1 MQSRLSQIQKRR
13 IMEISSDLI
22 IVGTAVLVAA
32 NCASIGVFLV
42 LRQMA
47 MMSDAISHAVLLGIV
62 IAVFAVGGREPVP
75 VIVGG
80 VLSGILTV
88 SLVEL
93 LYRSGKLKQDSS
105 IGIVFPFL
113 FAIGVILVTQ
123 AGTVHIDAQHVLYGS
138 IEFAPFDTLY
148 VDELN
153 IGSKSLWV
161 LGILAIANVSFIGI
175 LYKELKITT
184 FDKSLALG
192 MGLMPMLVHYLLM
205 IMVATTAVV
214 AFESV
219 GAILVIAF
227 FIVPASAAYLLT
239 DRLSRMLVISTS
251 LGIASAVTGY
261 MFAVFADVSISGSMA
276 TVAGIIFGLIWVFA
290 PNRGLISRWR
300 RISRQRF
307 EIDLGIMLTHIQNE
321 TDAERQV
328 SVFTMS
334 QSLGWTEEYSK
345 KVGDFIEEQEFV
357 KRDTQGNFVLTGLGL
372 KKAKDYSS

>member
-1 MQSRLSQIQKRR
+1 MST
-13 IMEISSDLI
+13 DLI
-22 IVGTAVLVAA
+22 IIVTAVLVAV
-32 NCASIGVFLV
+32 NCASIGAFLV

-62 IAVFAVGGREPVP
+62 IAVFVVGGRETVP

-93 LYRSGKLKQDSS
+93 LYRTGRIKKDSS

-123 AGTVHIDAQHVLYGS
+123 AGNVHIDAQHVLYGS
-138 IEFAPFDTLY
+138 IEFVPFDTLY

-161 LGILAIANVSFIGI
+161 LGILAIANISFIAI
-175 LYKELKITT
+175 LYKELKIST
-184 FDKSLALG
+184 FDASLAVSV
-192 MGLMPMLVHYLLM
+192 GLMPVLIHYMLM

-227 FIVPASAAYLLT
+227 FIVPAAGAYLLT
-239 DRLSRMLVISTS
+239 DRLSRMIMLSVG
-251 LGIASAVTGY
+251 LGIVSAITGY
-261 MFAVFADVSISGSMA
+261 LLAILADVSIAGSMA
-276 TVAGIIFGLIWVFA
+276 TMAGVVFGLIWVFA

-300 RISRQRF
+300 RISKQRF
-307 EIDLGIMLTHIQNE
+307 EIDVGIMLTHVNDKVE
-321 TDAERQV
+321 SHHQV
-328 SVFTMS
+328 TSS
-334 QSLGWTEEYSK
+334 SISSALGWTFEYSK
-345 KVGDFIEEQEFV
+345 KVCKFALERKLAEKD
-357 KRDTQGNFVLTGLGL
+357 DLGNLSLTENGR
-372 KKAKDYSS
+372 KKAEHYTTN

>member
-1 MQSRLSQIQKRR
+1 MST
-13 IMEISSDLI
+13 DLI
-22 IVGTAVLVAA
+22 IIGTAALVAV

-62 IAVFAVGGREPVP
+62 IAVFVVGGRETVP

-93 LYRSGKLKQDSS
+93 LYRTGRLKKDSS

-123 AGTVHIDAQHVLYGS
+123 AGNVHIDAQHVLYGS
-138 IEFAPFDTLY
+138 IEFVPFDTLY
-148 VDELN
+148 VDEIN

-161 LGILAIANVSFIGI
+161 LGVLAITNISFIMI
-175 LYKELKITT
+175 LYKELKIST
-184 FDKSLALG
+184 FDASLAVSV
-192 MGLMPMLVHYLLM
+192 GLVPVLIHYLLM

-227 FIVPASAAYLLT
+227 FIVPAAGAYLLT
-239 DRLSRMLVISTS
+239 DRLYRMIILSVG
-251 LGIASAVTGY
+251 LGFVSAITGY
-261 MFAVFADVSISGSMA
+261 LLAILADVSIAGSMA
-276 TVAGIIFGLIWVFA
+276 TMAGVVFGLIWVFA

-300 RISRQRF
+300 RISKQRF
-307 EIDLGIMLTHIQNE
+307 EIDVGIMLTHMNDEIE
-321 TDAERQV
+321 SHHQV
-328 SVFTMS
+328 TSS
-334 QSLGWTEEYSK
+334 SISGALGWKFEYSK
-345 KVGDFIEEQEFV
+345 KVCEFALES
-357 KRDTQGNFVLTGLGL
+357 KLTEKDEMGNLSLTESGR
-372 KKAKDYSS
+372 KKTEYYTTN

>member
-1 MQSRLSQIQKRR
+1 M
-13 IMEISSDLI
+13 SSDLI
-22 IVGTAVLVAA
+22 IIGTAVLVVA

-62 IAVFAVGGREPVP
+62 IAVFAVGGRETVP

-93 LYRSGKLKQDSS
+93 LYRTGKLRKDSS

-123 AGTVHIDAQHVLYGS
+123 AGNVHIDAQHVLYGS
-138 IEFAPFDTLY
+138 IEFVPFDTLY
-148 VDELN
+148 VDEIN

-161 LGILAIANVSFIGI
+161 LGILAIANVSFIAI
-175 LYKELKITT
+175 LYKELKVST
-184 FDKSLALG
+184 FDASLAVSV
-192 MGLMPMLVHYLLM
+192 GLMPVLIHYLLM
-205 IMVATTAVV
+205 IMVATTAVI

-239 DRLSRMLVISTS
+239 DRLSRMIILSVG
-251 LGIASAVTGY
+251 LGIISAVTGY
-261 MFAVFADVSISGSMA
+261 LFAILADVSIAGSMA
-276 TVAGIIFGLIWVFA
+276 TMAGIVFGLIWVFA

-300 RISRQRF
+300 RISKQRF
-307 EIDLGIMLTHIQNE
+307 EIDIGIMLTHVNNE
-321 TDAERQV
+321 IKSRRQV
-328 SVFTMS
+328 TSSSMS
-334 QSLGWTEEYSK
+334 NSLEWTIEYSK
-345 KVGDFIEEQEFV
+345 KVCEFAIEKKLAEKDE
-357 KRDTQGNFVLTGLGL
+357 QGNLLLTENGQ
-372 KKAKDYSS
+372 KKAEHYTTS

>member
-1 MQSRLSQIQKRR
+1 M
-13 IMEISSDLI
+13 
-22 IVGTAVLVAA
+22 LVAA
-32 NCASIGVFLV
+32 NCASIGAFLV

-62 IAVFAVGGREPVP
+62 IAVFTVGGREPIP

-93 LYRSGKLKQDSS
+93 LYRTGRLKKDSS

-123 AGTVHIDAQHVLYGS
+123 AGNVHIDAQHVLYGS
-138 IEFAPFDTLY
+138 IEFVPFDTLY
-148 VDELN
+148 VDEIN

-161 LGILAIANVSFIGI
+161 LGILAIANISFIAI
-175 LYKELKITT
+175 LYKELKIST
-184 FDKSLALG
+184 FDASLAVSVG
-192 MGLMPMLVHYLLM
+192 MMPVLIHYLLM

-227 FIVPASAAYLLT
+227 FIVPAAGAYLLT
-239 DRLSRMLVISTS
+239 DRLSRMIILSVS
-251 LGIASAVTGY
+251 LGVVSAITGY
-261 MFAVFADVSISGSMA
+261 LLAILVDVSIAGSMA
-276 TVAGIIFGLIWVFA
+276 TMAGVVFGLIWVSA

-300 RISRQRF
+300 RISKQRF
-307 EIDLGIMLTHIQNE
+307 EIDVGIMLTHVNDEIKSHH
-321 TDAERQV
+321 QV
-328 SVFTMS
+328 TPSS
-334 QSLGWTEEYSK
+334 ISGALEWTSEYST
-345 KVGDFIEEQEFV
+345 KVCEFALES
-357 KRDTQGNFVLTGLGL
+357 KLAEKDEMGNLSITESGR
-372 KKAKDYSS
+372 KKAEHYTTN